1 LRRGFRE
8 PEELKHTPKE
18 AAGYVTTG
26 AEDVGYADF
35 YNLAF
40 RLFGF
45 SAFST
50 HYLYMTLL
58 ALSFA
63 LFAIVYRRD
72 RGYPLSQEA
81 AADAAGQVRP
91 TNRQA
96 RGGGKHRGGR
106 RRRTTFRRARE
117 ALQAAIANDAAAR
130 SCQRSVRP
138 AATAALL
145 PADKRAGFVQR
156 VDSAIRS
163 PTIFA
168 SSTQRIFG
176 L

>member
-1 LRRGFRE
+1 
-8 PEELKHTPKE
+8 
-18 AAGYVTTG
+18 
-26 AEDVGYADF
+26 
-35 YNLAF
+35 
-40 RLFGF
+40 
-45 SAFST
+45 
-50 HYLYMTLL
+50 MTLL

-81 AADAAGQVRP
+81 AADAAGQV
-91 TNRQA
+91 
-96 RGGGKHRGGR
+96 
-106 RRRTTFRRARE
+106 RARE